1 MPSYYE
7 FKLPGKILSG
17 DGALEHIPHEL
28 NGLGCSRALLLSDEG
43 LVKAG
48 AVGLA
53 VAAVAQ
59 GGGEFA
65 AQFCRI
71 PPDSSIQV
79 VNEIAAL
86 YREKNCDGLVA
97 VGGGSVIDT
106 AKGVGMVLAQG
117 TGDLLQNTGCEVL
130 PRGEH
135 VPFIAVPTTAGT
147 GSEATLV
154 AVVANPALH
163 VKMEFISYYLLPD
176 VAVLDPRMTATLPPR
191 MTATLPPRIT
201 ASTGMDTLC
210 HAIEAASCLQRNPIS
225 DAFAEKAVGLVA
237 QNLLRAVR
245 VGGDRQSRLA
255 MANASLLAGAAFSN
269 SMVGLVHA
277 IGHALGGV
285 CRLAHGDAMNILL
298 PAVMEYNLKKCAPRY
313 GELLLALAGPE
324 RYAATPADQRAA
336 ESIQVVRALQKDL
349 HDACGLPLSLAAT
362 GKVKEEDFEPVALRA
377 LDDGAMIVNPR
388 QADFADIVNILEK
401 VW

>member
-1 MPSYYE
+1 MPAYYE
-7 FKLPGKILSG
+7 FKLPAKILAG

-28 NGLGCSRALLLSDEG
+28 QGLGCTAPLLLSDEG

-48 AVGLA
+48 AVDT
-53 VAAVAQ
+53 VRAAMAQ
-59 GGGEFA
+59 GGGSFA
-65 AQFCRI
+65 AEFCRI
-71 PPDSSIQV
+71 PPDSSIET
-79 VNEIAAL
+79 VNEIAAF
-86 YREKNCDGLVA
+86 YRAQGCDGLVA

-117 TGDLLQNTGCEVL
+117 SGDLLQNAGCEVL

-135 VPFIAVPTTAGT
+135 APFVAVPTTAGT

-154 AVVANPALH
+154 AVVADPRQH
-163 VKMEFISYYLLPD
+163 VKMEFISYHLLPD
-176 VAVLDPRMTATLPPR
+176 VAVLDVRMTAS
-191 MTATLPPRIT
+191 LPPRIT

-210 HAIEAASCLQRNPIS
+210 HAIEAASCLQRTPVS
-225 DAFAEKAVGLVA
+225 DAFAEKARGLAA
-237 QNLLRAVR
+237 QTLLPAVQK
-245 VGGDRQSRLA
+245 GGDTAARFA

-285 CRLAHGDAMNILL
+285 CRVAHGDAMTILL
-298 PAVMEYNLKKCAPRY
+298 PAVMEYNLDVCAPRY

-324 RYAATPADQRAA
+324 VYAATPAAQRAEA
-336 ESIQVVRALQKDL
+336 AIDTVRALRAAL
-349 HDACGLPLSLAAT
+349 HAACGLPETLQQT
-362 GKVKEEDFEPVALRA
+362 GRVAQSDFEAVARKA

-388 QADFADIVNILEK
+388 QADLEDVLAILQK

>member
-7 FKLPGKILSG
+7 FKLPAKILSG

-28 NGLGCSRALLLSDEG
+28 EALGSTRPLLLSDEG

-48 AVGLA
+48 AVATVEGA
-53 VAAVAQ
+53 MAQ
-59 GGGEFA
+59 GGGAFA

-71 PPDSSIQV
+71 PPDSSIRT
-79 VNEIAAL
+79 VNEIAAFF
-86 YREKNCDGLVA
+86 REKNCDGLVA

-106 AKGVGMVLAQG
+106 AKGVGMVLAQDS
-117 TGDLLQNTGCEVL
+117 GDLLQNTGCEVL
-130 PRGEH
+130 GRGNH
-135 VPFIAVPTTAGT
+135 VPFIAVPTTSGT

-154 AVVANPALH
+154 AVVANPEKH
-163 VKMEFISYYLLPD
+163 VKMEFISYHLLPD
-176 VAVLDPRMTATLPPR
+176 AAVLDVRMTAS
-191 MTATLPPRIT
+191 LPPRIT

-210 HAIEAASCLQRNPIS
+210 HAIEAASCLQRNPVS
-225 DAFAEKAVGLVA
+225 DAFAEKAMGLVM
-237 QNLLRAVR
+237 QNLPAAVEN
-245 VGGDRQSRLA
+245 GQNKAARLA

-285 CRLAHGDAMNILL
+285 CRVAHGDAMTILL
-298 PAVMEYNLKKCAPRY
+298 PAVMEFNLPVCGTRY

-324 RYAATPADQRAA
+324 EYAATPAPDRAA
-336 ESIQVVRALQKDL
+336 AAIGTVDALRRRL
-349 HDACGLPLSLAAT
+349 HDACGLPVTLRDT
-362 GKVKEEDFEPVALRA
+362 GRVEKSAFEAVARTA

-388 QADFADIVNILEK
+388 QASFEQVLAILEK

>member
-7 FKLPGKILSG
+7 FKLPAKILSG

-28 NGLGCSRALLLSDEG
+28 EALGSTRPLLLSDEG

-48 AVGLA
+48 AVATVEGA
-53 VAAVAQ
+53 MAQ
-59 GGGEFA
+59 GGGAFA

-71 PPDSSIQV
+71 PPDSSIQT
-79 VNEIAAL
+79 VNEIAAFF
-86 YREKNCDGLVA
+86 REKNCDGLVA

-117 TGDLLQNTGCEVL
+117 SGDLLENTGCEVL
-130 PRGEH
+130 GRGAL
-135 VPFIAVPTTAGT
+135 VPFIAVPTTSGT

-154 AVVANPALH
+154 AVVANPEKH
-163 VKMEFISYYLLPD
+163 VKMEFISYHLLPD
-176 VAVLDPRMTATLPPR
+176 AAVLDVRMTAS
-191 MTATLPPRIT
+191 LPPRIT

-210 HAIEAASCLQRNPIS
+210 HAIEAASCLQRNPVS
-225 DAFAEKAVGLVA
+225 DAFAEKAMGLVM
-237 QNLLRAVR
+237 QNLPAAVEN
-245 VGGDRQSRLA
+245 GQDKAARLA

-285 CRLAHGDAMNILL
+285 CRVAHGDAMTILL
-298 PAVMEYNLKKCAPRY
+298 PAVMEFNLPVCGTRY

-324 RYAATPADQRAA
+324 EYADTHDPDRAA
-336 ESIQVVRALQKDL
+336 AAIGTVDALRRRL
-349 HDACGLPLSLAAT
+349 HDACGLPVTLRDT
-362 GKVKEEDFEPVALRA
+362 GRVE
-377 LDDGAMIVNPR
+377 
-388 QADFADIVNILEK
+388 
-401 VW
+401 